1 VRIRKLS
8 IHNFRNLKA
17 SSLLGLEDFN
27 FIHGLNGSGKTSV
40 LESIH
45 TLALTRSF
53 RSRKMQ
59 TVISFE
65 EDSLTV
71 RGEFFVG
78 EFGCKNIGADV
89 SRETLSSIGVRRSR
103 QDMVLVK
110 LNGEKLASVG
120 ELAGVLPV
128 QVINP
133 ASFELLEGSP
143 GVRRQY
149 LDWGVF
155 HVKHSGFYELWPRY
169 RKALQQRNSLLRRGN
184 IGASVLAPWD
194 AELASTATLI
204 SAARQRH
211 FEQLAVAF
219 DEVYRKLLE
228 NSTRFAEDRSDL
240 ALGNIPSLSLE
251 LYAGWKDAE
260 VVPFAEALKADLSQD
275 IKSGFTRNGPHRADI
290 VLKCGHL
297 RAGEVLSRGQIK
309 TIVCALKLAQSK
321 VLLSQGV
328 PTVFLIDDLAAELD
342 EGRCRAVFLELIDLD
357 VQVFATAVKESDLH
371 NEWCGE
377 RSLKR
382 FHVEHGSISP
392 VL

>member
-1 VRIRKLS
+1 MQD
-8 IHNFRNLKA
+8 
-17 SSLLGLEDFN
+17 LEEFN
-27 FIHGLNGSGKTSV
+27 FIHGLNGSCKTSI

-59 TVISFE
+59 TVIAF
-65 EDSLTV
+65 DQDALTV
-71 RGEFFVG
+71 RGEFSVEANNKLLAG
-78 EFGCKNIGADV
+78 SEA
-89 SRETLSSIGVRRSR
+89 LQSIGVRRSR
-103 QDMVLVK
+103 HDVVLVK
-110 LNGEKLASVG
+110 VNGEKLASVG

-143 GVRRQY
+143 GVRRQF

-184 IGASVLAPWD
+184 IEASVLAPWD
-194 AELASTATLI
+194 AELAATALLI
-204 SAARQRH
+204 TAARQRH
-211 FEQLAVAF
+211 FEELARVF
-219 DEVYRKLLE
+219 DGVYRQLLE
-228 NSTRFAEDRSDL
+228 NCATTPDHSEGDKPWSDVP
-240 ALGNIPSLSLE
+240 GLSLE
-251 LYAGWKDAE
+251 FNGGWKDFNQLD
-260 VVPFAEALKADLSQD
+260 FAESLRVELAQD
-275 IKSGFTRNGPHRADI
+275 IKSGFTRHGPHRADI
-290 VLKCGHL
+290 DLRCGKL

-321 VLLSQGV
+321 VLLSQGI

-342 EGRCRAVFLELIDLD
+342 EGRCRAVFSALVDLD
-357 VQVFATAVKESDLH
+357 VQVFATAVKASDLH
-371 NEWCGE
+371 DDWCNG

-382 FHVEHGSISP
+382 FHVKHGR
-392 VL
+392 VDALR

>member
-8 IHNFRNLKA
+8 IHNFRNLKV
-17 SSLLGLEDFN
+17 SSLSGLEDFN

-65 EDSLTV
+65 EEALTV
-71 RGEFFVG
+71 RGEFSVG
-78 EFGCKNIGADV
+78 EPNNGVIDV
-89 SRETLSSIGVRRSR
+89 PRETLSSIGVRRSR
-103 QDMVLVK
+103 QDLVLVK

-194 AELASTATLI
+194 AELSATAALI
-204 SAARQRH
+204 TAARQRH
-211 FEQLAVAF
+211 FVQLSTAF
-219 DEVYRKLLE
+219 NEVYRRLLA
-228 NSTRFAEDRSDL
+228 NAAHLAEDNLDE
-240 ALGNIPSLSLE
+240 ALTKMPSLSLE
-251 LYAGWKDAE
+251 FYAGWKDAE
-260 VVPFAEALKADLSQD
+260 DAPFSEVLKAELSQD
-275 IKSGFTRNGPHRADI
+275 LKSGFTRNGPHRADI
-290 VLKCGHL
+290 VLKCGRL

-321 VLLSQGV
+321 VLLSQGI

-342 EGRCRAVFLELIDLD
+342 ERRCKAVFLELIDLG

-371 NEWCGE
+371 NEWCGD
-377 RSLKR
+377 RPLKR
-382 FHVEHGSISP
+382 FHVEHGNINAI
-392 VL
+392 L